1 MNESDSLEK
10 IFETVAFIKNMVLF
24 KIAEFSKFEFKLTVC
39 NDIITL
45 N

>member
-24 KIAEFSKFEFKLTVC
+24 KIAKFSKFEFKLTVC